1 MMKGIGKEQ
10 YIRNLLEAHTELYL
24 SRSTFG
30 LILLIAIA
38 YENLYATVAVKILR
52 SSPLMRLWQADL
64 LTNITCIQEELQC
77 SKGLYSLA
85 SILDYPTT

>member
-1 MMKGIGKEQ
+1 M
-10 YIRNLLEAHTELYL
+10 YL

-38 YENLYATVAVKILR
+38 YENLYDTVAVKILR

-64 LTNITCIQEELQC
+64 LMNITCIQEELQC

-85 SILDYPTT
+85 SILDYPTTYSNCETNYKRMFVGE